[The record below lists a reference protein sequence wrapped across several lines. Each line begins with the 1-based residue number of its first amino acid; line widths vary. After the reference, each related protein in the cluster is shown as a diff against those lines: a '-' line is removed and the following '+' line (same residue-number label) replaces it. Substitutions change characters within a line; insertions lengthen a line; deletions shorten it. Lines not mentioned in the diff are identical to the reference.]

1 MELCQENS
9 LEMIVEEIQFLR
21 NLMYRVKNQ
30 VESLSDPWIVEISQ
44 YLDVKLNQ
52 HSELLKSHR

>member
-1 MELCQENS
+1 
-9 LEMIVEEIQFLR
+9 MIVEEIQFLR
-21 NLMYRVKNQ
+21 NLMYRVMNQ